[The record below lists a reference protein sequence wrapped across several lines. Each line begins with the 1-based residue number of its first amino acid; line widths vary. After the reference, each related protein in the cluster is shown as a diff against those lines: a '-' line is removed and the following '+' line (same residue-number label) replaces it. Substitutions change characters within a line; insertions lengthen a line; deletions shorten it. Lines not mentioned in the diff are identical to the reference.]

1 MALYS
6 VCHSTIYDSTEVLVS
21 CPDYFHR
28 ARKMRSGHET
38 TEVHALSD
46 FQPLNSHV
54 QGQFVKE
61 HVTTPL
67 ESLLALFQDPLH
79 LMHKR
84 RDKLLDYDHMQYALE
99 HAEEPEKI
107 KQL

>member
-1 MALYS
+1 MQA
-6 VCHSTIYDSTEVLVS
+6 
-21 CPDYFHR
+21 
-28 ARKMRSGHET
+28 
-38 TEVHALSD
+38 
-46 FQPLNSHV
+46 
-54 QGQFVKE
+54 QFVKE
-61 HVTTPL
+61 CVMTPL

-79 LMHKR
+79 LMHKH